1 MNMLEGLLGGGK
13 KKDEYQDFVR
23 RYEDG
28 QPSEGYSDEEVAD
41 RYQQVTAQLSP
52 EEYEAAAR
60 DAFARMSPEERT
72 QFGRHLQ
79 EQASQR
85 DSGFQDMD
93 GDGQDDRF
101 QDPGQ
106 LAAFTNRVQQRQ
118 PNILNGILGG
128 ALGGGAG
135 GGMGG
140 MLGGMLGGGGGG
152 GGGGMLGQVLGGAMG
167 GNRGGRQS
175 AGGGSMLSNP
185 IAKAAMAGIAAM
197 AVKQMMNRR

>member
-1 MNMLEGLLGGGK
+1 MNLLEGLLGGGK
-13 KKDEYQDFVR
+13 KKDEYQDFIR

-28 QPSEGYSDEEVAD
+28 SPSDGYSDEEVAD

-52 EEYEAAAR
+52 EEYEDAAR
-60 DAFARMSPEERT
+60 EAFARMSPEERA

-79 EQASQR
+79 EQARQR
-85 DSGFQDMD
+85 DPGFVDMD

-118 PNILNGILGG
+118 PNILDGILGG
-128 ALGGGAG
+128 ALGGGA
-135 GGMGG
+135 GG

-152 GGGGMLGQVLGGAMG
+152 GMLGGMLGGAMG

-175 AGGGSMLSNP
+175 AGGGGMLSSP

-197 AVKQMMNRR
+197 AVKRMMNRR